1 VPDGDEAR
9 LVVDLDDGVV
19 GVADGLGAVALE
31 LAGSKWSGSR
41 PPSRSRSRAGCFG
54 SVVV

>member
-1 VPDGDEAR
+1 MPDGDEAR

-31 LAGSKWSGSR
+31 LAEVEVVGVEAAE
-41 PPSRSRSRAGCFG
+41 PERSRAGCFG